1 MKRMTVGICL
11 IVITIFLAGCSIP
24 FVDELL
30 EMSTEENS
38 SKNNEDNSS
47 ENGSNGEENDVTNNN
62 ELEEDGDEAQA
73 KFGGENEGKSQ
84 SADNN
89 HDGDENEQ
97 PSSTDNNE
105 SQANNKI
112 DTNEKGEQCE
122 AQDHSEVID
131 LIEEDFHIP
140 ECAILTNISKT
151 ANDLTASFII
161 ENGKWDE
168 VFIEYTDFFADNI
181 HEDSKNIQQEIG
193 EIIAYLLPEQEGR
206 VRLVIRQGNE
216 TVDIDLTYSFPK
228 EDE

>member
-84 SADNN
+84 
-89 HDGDENEQ
+89 
-97 PSSTDNNE
+97 STDNNE